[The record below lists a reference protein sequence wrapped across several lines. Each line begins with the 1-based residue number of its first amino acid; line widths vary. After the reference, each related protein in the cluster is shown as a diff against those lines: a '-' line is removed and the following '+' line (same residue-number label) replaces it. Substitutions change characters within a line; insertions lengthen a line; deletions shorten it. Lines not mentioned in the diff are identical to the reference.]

1 MLRMRRLLG
10 TVVSF
15 MREGLGSWDEKQIG
29 QKAVEAS
36 AWDLCATN
44 ELNPDGRRVI
54 GIRFTPDGSTIAVA
68 GALKPDVEGEPF
80 VVEPIE
86 QRDRKSTRLNSSH
99 VAISYAVFCL
109 KKKNEYSHSA

>member
-36 AWDLCATN
+36 ARDLCATN
-44 ELNPDGRRVI
+44 ELNHDERRVI

-68 GALKPDVEGEPF
+68 GALKPNDEGEPL
-80 VVEPIE
+80 VKEWIE
-86 QRDRKSTRLNSSH
+86 HRLTGDGTEWLDDML
-99 VAISYAVFCL
+99 VARLEDLAQ
-109 KKKNEYSHSA
+109 